1 MDFTSSPQ
9 YAQLWLPVP
18 LRRTFTYRVPA
29 IWPRTL
35 RVGDWVWAPLGRR
48 KVLGLVMELYTTPP
62 TQGFEIKEILSPL
75 AEESA
80 LAEPL
85 LALLRWAQAHYLA
98 PEGEILRSLFPGG
111 LFKGKISGDRA
122 KTWVSKS
129 ILGRAPEVILSSEQA
144 EAVASIRNALGTFFP
159 VLLQG
164 VTGSG
169 KTEVYLRL
177 CEEVLGRGG
186 GALILVPE
194 IALTPQTVGR
204 FQQRFPDQVGSYH
217 SGMTE
222 AQRLKAWSEAKSGR
236 RKIFVGTRSAIALP
250 LENLALIVVDE
261 EHDPSYKQEERFRYH
276 ARDMGVVRAALEKI
290 PIVLGSATPSVESL
304 ENARTQKYQ
313 RLLLR
318 DRATQAPMPQVQ
330 LIDLKQFPPH
340 SETLLTQPLRERV
353 HQVLEKGQQALFFLN
368 RRGWAPTL
376 LCQDCGTTVLC
387 PHCDIALTFYRQA
400 NHLRCHYCEY
410 QGPRPEL
417 CAGCGGFN
425 LLLLG
430 AGTERLEAGFRK
442 EFPGARVGRLD
453 REVVGSRQA
462 TEEVLAQFASGNLDI
477 LIGTQLV
484 TKGHDFERLTLV
496 GVLLADVALNLP
508 DFRAAERAFQLVTQ
522 VAGRAG
528 RHALGGEVLVQTYRP
543 EHYAIQ
549 AALHHDPEAFFLEER
564 RQRETLGYPPFARV
578 VLFRIS
584 GLDGNKVARTAH
596 DFALNLRQLLKN
608 FSDVLVLGPAPA
620 TLERLRAKY
629 RWQVMVRT
637 KVYEG
642 VRRVL
647 AEQLSRLEAS
657 FPSGVQL
664 YVDVDPAGF
673 S

>member
-1 MDFTSSPQ
+1 M
-9 YAQLWLPVP
+9 
-18 LRRTFTYRVPA
+18 
-29 IWPRTL
+29 
-35 RVGDWVWAPLGRR
+35 
-48 KVLGLVMELYTTPP
+48 
-62 TQGFEIKEILSPL
+62 
-75 AEESA
+75 
-80 LAEPL
+80 
-85 LALLRWAQAHYLA
+85 
-98 PEGEILRSLFPGG
+98 
-111 LFKGKISGDRA
+111 
-122 KTWVSKS
+122 
-129 ILGRAPEVILSSEQA
+129 
-144 EAVASIRNALGTFFP
+144 
-159 VLLQG
+159 
-164 VTGSG
+164 
-169 KTEVYLRL
+169 
-177 CEEVLGRGG
+177 
-186 GALILVPE
+186 GA
-194 IALTPQTVGR
+194 
-204 FQQRFPDQVGSYH
+204 YH

-222 AQRLKAWSEAKSGR
+222 AQRFKVWLEAKSGR
-236 RKIFVGTRSAIALP
+236 RKIIVGTRSAIALP
-250 LENLALIVVDE
+250 IENLALIVIDE

-276 ARDMGVVRAALEKI
+276 ARDMGVMRASLEKI
-290 PIVLGSATPSVESL
+290 PVVLGSATPSVESL

-318 DRATQAPMPQVQ
+318 NRATQAPLPQVQ
-330 LIDLKQFPPH
+330 LIDLKRFPPH
-340 SETLLTQPLRERV
+340 AETLLTEPLRERV
-353 HQVLEKGQQALFFLN
+353 HQILEKKQQALFFLN

-376 LCQDCGTTVLC
+376 LCQDCGTSVLC

-410 QGPRPEL
+410 QGARPEL
-417 CAGCGGFN
+417 CAKCGGFN

-442 EFPGARVGRLD
+442 AFPGARVGRLD

-462 TEEVLAQFASGNLDI
+462 TEEILVQFASGELDI

-549 AALHHDPEAFFLEER
+549 AALHQDPDAFFIEER
-564 RQRETLGYPPFARV
+564 RQRELVAYPPFSRV
-578 VLFRIS
+578 VLFRFS
-584 GLDGNKVARTAH
+584 SLDAGKVAWAAR
-596 DFALNLRQLLKN
+596 DFSVNLRKLLEK
-608 FSDVLVLGPAPA
+608 FTDVLVLGPAPA

-629 RWQVMVRT
+629 RWQVMLRT

-647 AEQLSRLEAS
+647 AEYLPQLEVGL
-657 FPSGVQL
+657 PSGVQL
-664 YVDVDPAGF
+664 YVDVDPSGF